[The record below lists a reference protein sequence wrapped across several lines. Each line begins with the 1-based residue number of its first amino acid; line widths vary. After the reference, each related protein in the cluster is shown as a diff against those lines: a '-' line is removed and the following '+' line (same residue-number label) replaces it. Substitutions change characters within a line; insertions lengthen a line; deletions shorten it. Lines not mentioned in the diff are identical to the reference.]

1 MVAGDAG
8 HGVGLHPGG
17 SHPAPSPWA
26 GAAGGWAAYLSSPA
40 TPPRHLGRAEQV
52 GGWAGRQAG
61 RPARLV
67 GGWQWLSSSPW
78 SSASSS
84 FVRDVC
90 FWDWDFAFYV
100 RGSRALAVRAMDRR
114 GWPDGFLQQGAGG
127 DNGIAK
133 L

>member
-1 MVAGDAG
+1 
-8 HGVGLHPGG
+8 
-17 SHPAPSPWA
+17 
-26 GAAGGWAAYLSSPA
+26 
-40 TPPRHLGRAEQV
+40 V
-52 GGWAGRQAG
+52 GGQAG

-67 GGWQWLSSSPW
+67 CGWQWLSLALATGSWQWLSSSPW